1 MRVVAA
7 PRQDCGLVVGGGV
20 DVSVALGGGGGG

>member
-20 DVSVALGGGGGG
+20 DVSVALVGGGGG